1 MPLPALPASS
11 TQSDVPGIGSTLY
24 TNGDTQRRGR
34 KDCTQVARQRGKRGA
49 RSADLGGKGCCWR
62 DVRIR
67 LACRCAYRRLRSDYW
82 GTVHATA
89 WTAQARKEE
98 NGSRGHKGTGSASRL
113 FFSFFLCFW
122 GNVCEARGGMRVH
135 AGTKLVHRQR
145 HACMHACMHA
155 WLAGVGVEYAGG
167 RNRGQVLVFDANET
181 KDAPGRS
188 HETTL
193 SGE

>member
-1 MPLPALPASS
+1 ML
-11 TQSDVPGIGSTLY
+11 GCTLY
-24 TNGDTQRRGR
+24 THGETQGDTRG
-34 KDCTQVARQRGKRGA
+34 TEGLHAGGEAEGQRGA
-49 RSADLGGKGCCWR
+49 RSADLGKKGCCWR

-113 FFSFFLCFW
+113 FFFLFFVFLGEC
-122 GNVCEARGGMRVH
+122 VRGEGWH
-135 AGTKLVHRQR
+135 AG
-145 HACMHACMHA
+145 ACRDKTGAPSEACMHA

>member
-1 MPLPALPASS
+1 ML
-11 TQSDVPGIGSTLY
+11 GCTLY
-24 TNGDTQRRGR
+24 TNGETQGDTRG
-34 KDCTQVARQRGKRGA
+34 TEGLHAGGEAEGQRGA
-49 RSADLGGKGCCWR
+49 RSADLGKKGCCWR

-113 FFSFFLCFW
+113 FFFLFCVCF
-122 GNVCEARGGMRVH
+122 GGRCARRGV
-135 AGTKLVHRQR
+135 
-145 HACMHACMHA
+145 ACGCMQGQNWCTVRGMHACMHA

-181 KDAPGRS
+181 KDALGRS